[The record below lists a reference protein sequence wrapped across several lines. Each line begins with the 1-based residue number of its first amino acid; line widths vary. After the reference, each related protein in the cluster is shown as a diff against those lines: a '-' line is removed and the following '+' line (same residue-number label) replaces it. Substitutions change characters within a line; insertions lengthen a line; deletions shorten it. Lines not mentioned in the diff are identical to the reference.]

1 MRILIDECIDPRV
14 KTLFAEH
21 EAKTVHEMGWDQL
34 KDGPL
39 LRLAEQ
45 SFDVFITIDRS
56 LEYQQNLNKL
66 LLGVIVIRVPKNQM
80 PYYVA
85 LKARL
90 LAAIPEIHPG
100 QVVNL

>member
-14 KTLFAEH
+14 KSLFAEH

-56 LEYQQNLNKL
+56 LEYQQNLGKL

-80 PYYVA
+80 PHHVEVDA
-85 LKARL
+85 KL
-90 LAAIPEIHPG
+90 LAAIPRIQPG
-100 QVVNL
+100 QVVHV